1 MVIPPE
7 VKARI
12 HPLMFDHIN
21 FNGRYPIARP
31 DLGNNL
37 RPLRDR
43 GADEEDG

>member
-21 FNGRYPIARP
+21 FNGRYTITRP
-31 DLGNNL
+31 ELGGSL
-37 RPLRDR
+37 RPLRDPA
-43 GADEEDG
+43 ADDEDN